1 MTTKQAVGFWVLV
14 TAAAIGTSM
23 TATGLAHAAP
33 PSVGPALVWKQ
44 QMMLHSADERVSG
57 YLMYRGFD
65 TGERVLTL
73 YLADMPVGHY
83 KVWFNERSFGVI
95 EVTDE
100 GDAKFEWTTENR
112 PGTFKMPEEIPI
124 SFRDGDLIRVAD
136 LLAGVYPDSRH

>member
-23 TATGLAHAAP
+23 TVTGLAHAAP
-33 PSVGPALVWKQ
+33 PSVGPVLVWKQ
-44 QMMLHSADERVSG
+44 QMMLHSADERISG
-57 YLMYRGFD
+57 YLMYRGFS

-73 YLADMPVGHY
+73 YLADMPVGDY
-83 KVWFNERSFGVI
+83 KVWFNEHSFG
-95 EVTDE
+95 EVAIASA

-124 SFRDGDLIRVAD
+124 TFREGDVIRIAD
-136 LLAGVYPDSRH
+136 LLAGVYPGLRE